1 MFWRGLNMFKHT
13 FIYFLSK
20 GVPGIINFVAIA
32 LYTRL
37 LTPEEYGEYAL
48 VIAAVTFVN
57 TTLFHWL
64 RLGLLRYNPKYE
76 GNEKKMFISSV
87 VATFLSMS
95 IFTILLGTGAFL
107 VYAPFHSIALL
118 WFLGIVLLTM
128 QSIFDL
134 FTEYLRSELASKL
147 FGVVTSV
154 KVVLSLTFAFILIR
168 FFGFGGEGIVLGLI
182 LGIFFSF
189 IFIIPKYMHLFD
201 WKMIDKAMIKE
212 VVLYSVPFIA
222 ALSMEAIILNT
233 DRYLIGWMM
242 DTDSVGIYAVSYD
255 LAKQILFLL
264 MMIIN
269 LAAYPLVVKALETGG
284 IKECQKQLNQN
295 TTLLLMV
302 SVPATTGMI
311 LLSKSFTGIFLGED
325 FQGSASV
332 IFSLIAFAIFI
343 QGFKMYYFDLAFQ
356 LGKNTKLQIWP
367 VLAAAVLNVIL
378 NVVFIPQYGIFGSAY
393 ATIIAYVVS
402 VLLSAL
408 IGKKIFPLTFPFKE
422 VGKIFIATAV
432 MGLAIWPALKLEGIL
447 GFIVQIAL
455 GIAAYAVLVWL
466 LNISG
471 IRQMVLKR
479 LKKSAQ

>member
-1 MFWRGLNMFKHT
+1 MMFKHT
-13 FIYFLSK
+13 LIYFLSK

-37 LTPEEYGEYAL
+37 LSPEEYGEYAL

-64 RLGLLRYNPKYE
+64 RLGLLRYNPKFE
-76 GNEKKMFISSV
+76 GNQKTMFISSV
-87 VATFLSMS
+87 TATFISMS
-95 IFTILLGTGAFL
+95 ILTIFLGTGAFV
-107 VYAPFHSIALL
+107 VYTPAHSLALL
-118 WFLGIVLLTM
+118 WFLGIGLLTM

-147 FGVVTSV
+147 FGVVTSL
-154 KVVLSLTFAFILIR
+154 KVVLSLVFSYLLIR
-168 FFGFGGEGIVLGLI
+168 FFDFGGEGIVLGLI
-182 LGIFFSF
+182 LGIFFSIVFF
-189 IFIIPKYMHLFD
+189 IPRYSYLINI
-201 WKMIDKAMIKE
+201 KMIDKEMIRE
-212 VVLYSVPFIA
+212 VVIYSVPFIA

-242 DTDSVGIYAVSYD
+242 DTKAVGIYAVSYD

-302 SVPATTGMI
+302 SFPATAGMI
-311 LLSKSFTGIFLGED
+311 LLSSSFTDIFLGEQ
-325 FQGSASV
+325 FQGKAAI

-367 VLAAAVLNVIL
+367 VLAAAVLNVLL
-378 NVVFIPQYGIFGSAY
+378 NLLLIPKYGIFGSAY
-393 ATIIAYVVS
+393 ATIISYILS
-402 VLLSAL
+402 VLLSAW
-408 IGKKIFPLTFPFKE
+408 IGKRIFPLTFPIKE
-422 VGKIFIATAV
+422 VGKIIIATGI
-432 MGLAIWPALKLEGIL
+432 MGITIWPALSLNGIS
-447 GFIVQIAL
+447 GFIAQIIIGMIVYTIVIL
-455 GIAAYAVLVWL
+455 I
-466 LNISG
+466 LNVSNF
-471 IRQMVLKR
+471 RNLFFKR
-479 LKKSAQ
+479 LRKTSH